1 MIFIWEK
8 LDEQEFRIVDL
19 IDFNTYSYN
28 LSDLHKRLTGYNF
41 RQKQLKG
48 SEVKDRLDLMKI
60 TPLIEPQNRVYSV
73 ITYDELLN
81 FYDLVKEY
89 TNNTHFNSYIKHKF
103 VRLREVEVMVENAR
117 KALENVA
124 K

>member
-19 IDFNTYSYN
+19 ISFDTYSYN

-41 RQKQLKG
+41 RKKQLKG
-48 SEVKDRLDLMKI
+48 SEIKERLDLMKI

-73 ITYDELLN
+73 ITYDELLD
-81 FYDLVKEY
+81 FYNLVRDY
-89 TNNTHFNSYIKHKF
+89 TDKTHFNSYIKHKF
-103 VRLREVEVMVENAR
+103 VRLREVEYMLE
-117 KALENVA
+117 KAKKGLENVA